1 MRDHETVSLALD
13 AANTGHLV
21 LATLHTTT
29 TVSNP
34 ICENKVHEI
43 VSSMQAGRAAGNLLL
58 NDSLA
63 VLVKG
68 GAVESE
74 ESLSKA
80 VDKANFAKRLGRLA
94 V

>member
-29 TVSNP
+29 TFSNP